1 MIELSD
7 SQIIEYWHRSYK
19 TVDGFWFVKAEKR
32 YGFDTALDIDNEVWS
47 VFPKIQARMMKS
59 MGRLD
64 DGLDGLLEAVETK
77 LALEGFIFESS
88 KATDGTGFQV
98 AISKCPWHETMITSG
113 REHLSGKVGTL
124 ICNSEYS
131 VWASEFGDDIRFE
144 LGEQICEGCE
154 SCVLMFT
161 SASSQQIQDT
171 L

>member
-1 MIELSD
+1 MIELTD
-7 SQIIEYWHRSYK
+7 GQIIEYWHRSYK
-19 TVDGFWFVKAEKR
+19 TVDGFWFVKAEER
-32 YGFDTALDIDNEVWS
+32 YGFDTALDMDNEVWS

-59 MGRLD
+59 MGGLGN
-64 DGLDGLLEAVETK
+64 GLDGLLEAIETK
-77 LALEGFIFESS
+77 LALEGFAFESS
-88 KATDGTGFQV
+88 KTADGTGFRV
-98 AISKCPWHETMITSG
+98 EISKCPWHETMISSG

-131 VWASEFGDDIRFE
+131 VWASEFGNDIRFE

-161 SASSQQIQDT
+161 FASSQQSRDT